1 MKKKRKKMFF
11 TKCKYSIFFYWK
23 HLIFAKEALKA
34 GGVGVFTEFGVFK
47 FIFQKNFWGSVKL
60 FILS

>member
-47 FIFQKNFWGSVKL
+47 FI
-60 FILS
+60 